1 MSRSQMT
8 SIADSSILTNGLVSA
23 RGSGAQLVRPG
34 YWEGDRRGGRRHVLD
49 QLGATGLG
57 VGVVTGQ
64 RRSDLVRQR
73 GQVSLA
79 PRVSRPRRVTSAP
92 AVMTAA
98 TKVSDQTVA
107 PVVSS
112 R

>member
-1 MSRSQMT
+1 MT

-23 RGSGAQLVRPG
+23 RGSGAQHATSSYDQG
-34 YWEGDRRGGRRHVLD
+34 YGEGGRRGGRRHVLAR
-49 QLGATGLG
+49 LGATGLG
-57 VGVVTGQ
+57 GGVVKGQ
-64 RRSDLVRQR
+64 RRSDLLRQR
-73 GQVSLA
+73 GHVSLA

-92 AVMTAA
+92 ALMTAA
-98 TKVSDQTVA
+98 TKVSDHTVA